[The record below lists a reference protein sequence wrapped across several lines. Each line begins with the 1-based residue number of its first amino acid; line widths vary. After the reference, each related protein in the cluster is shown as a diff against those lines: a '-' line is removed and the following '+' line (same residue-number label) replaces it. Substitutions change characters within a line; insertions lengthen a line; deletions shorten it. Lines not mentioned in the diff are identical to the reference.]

1 MVGLTRTGLSK
12 IARHGPITR
21 DGCRHVN
28 MKCHATTLNLIL
40 SPFEY
45 TCEVFFFGSALI
57 DA

>member
-40 SPFEY
+40 LPFEHTY
-45 TCEVFFFGSALI
+45 DFFGSALI

>member
-12 IARHGPITR
+12 IACHGPITM

-40 SPFEY
+40 LPFEHTY
-45 TCEVFFFGSALI
+45 DFFGSALI